1 LKTIV
6 TGSSGFVGKRLVE
19 RLRAAGHEVISLDI
33 AEGIDLTRREQLAG
47 IPGFDCAF
55 HLAARTF
62 VPDSFKN
69 PFDFYFSNVVST
81 LNMLELCR
89 RHKARFVYTSS
100 YVYGPPQYLPVDEK
114 HPVAAHNPY
123 AQTKLIGEDLC
134 HAYWRDFSV
143 SACILRPFNIYG
155 PDQKGDFLIP
165 SIIKQARQGRIIL
178 KDPRPRRDF
187 IYVDDVVNA
196 YLACMERGGTG
207 VEVFNVGSGRSVTV
221 AEVVR
226 IVAKHFPSVE
236 AVFTGEERPNEVLDT
251 VADITKARNLL
262 NWKLGFSF
270 EQGIQQCLQTMDS
283 GSSQR

>member
-1 LKTIV
+1 MRTVV

-19 RLRAAGHEVISLDI
+19 RLRAAGHEVTALDI
-33 AEGIDLTRREQLAG
+33 TEGIDLTRREQLAG
-47 IPGFDCAF
+47 IPAFDCAF

-134 HAYWRDFSV
+134 RAYWRDFSV
-143 SACILRPFNIYG
+143 SSCILRPFNIYG

-165 SIIKQARQGRIIL
+165 SIIQQARQGRIVL

-187 IYVDDVVNA
+187 IYVDDVVEA
-196 YLACMERGGTG
+196 YMACLFFCEKG
-207 VEVFNVGSGRSVTV
+207 VEVFNIGSGES
-221 AEVVR
+221 
-226 IVAKHFPSVE
+226 ISVE
-236 AVFTGEERPNEVLDT
+236 DVARAVAGPLNCDHVTFLGEHRPNEVLDT
-251 VADITKARNLL
+251 VADIAKAVSTL
-262 NWKLGFSF
+262 NWIPKVSF
-270 EQGIQQCLQTMDS
+270 KEGILRCL
-283 GSSQR
+283 

>member
-1 LKTIV
+1 MRTVV

-19 RLRAAGHEVISLDI
+19 RLRAAGHEVIPLDI
-33 AEGIDLTRREQLAG
+33 AEGIDLTRREQLVE
-47 IPGFDCAF
+47 IPAFDCAF

-100 YVYGPPQYLPVDEK
+100 YVYGSPQYLPVDEK

-134 HAYWRDFSV
+134 RAYWRDFSV
-143 SACILRPFNIYG
+143 SSFILRPFNIYG
-155 PDQKGDFLIP
+155 PNQKGDFLIP
-165 SIIKQARQGRIIL
+165 SIIQQARQGRIVL

-187 IYVDDVVNA
+187 VYVDDVVSA
-196 YLACMERGGTG
+196 YVSCMEQSVTG
-207 VEVFNVGSGRSVTV
+207 VEVFNIGSGMSVAVTEIARTV
-221 AEVVR
+221 AEY
-226 IVAKHFPSVE
+226 FPDAE
-236 AVFTGEERPNEVLDT
+236 TVFTGEERPNEVLDT
-251 VADITKARNLL
+251 VADITKARDLL
-262 NWKLGFSF
+262 NWVPQFSLH
-270 EQGIQQCLQTMDS
+270 EGLQSCLART
-283 GSSQR
+283 